1 MEEKVSLV
9 KEKINDSIVRLFSYL
24 PYGGFYTDSKFD
36 EETRELVVT
45 GEHTPRRLEDK
56 PIRYDVVPFIIG
68 TFTTILIDSLK
79 ENEYVINA
87 PEPIIDGKLSID
99 GTTDI
104 TVKCRIK
111 IMDKVKLAYLQLQ
124 EVKKTRPSY
133 IAYSNG
139 KIYASFSTEDQV
151 QIFENKLKK
160 CILNR

>member
-9 KEKINDSIVRLFSYL
+9 KEKINDSIVKLFSYL
-24 PYGGFYTDSKFD
+24 PEGGFYTNSEFD
-36 EETRELVVT
+36 EVTRELTIT
-45 GEHTPRRLEDK
+45 GKHTPRRLEDK

-79 ENEYVINA
+79 EDEYVINN

-111 IMDKVKLAYLQLQ
+111 
-124 EVKKTRPSY
+124 
-133 IAYSNG
+133 
-139 KIYASFSTEDQV
+139 
-151 QIFENKLKK
+151 
-160 CILNR
+160 

>member
-9 KEKINDSIVRLFSYL
+9 KEKINDFIVKLFSYL
-24 PYGGFYTDSKFD
+24 PYGGFYTDSRFD
-36 EETRELVVT
+36 EETRELTVIAK
-45 GEHTPRRLEDK
+45 HTPRRLEDK

-79 ENEYVINA
+79 ENEYVIND

-111 IMDKVKLAYLQLQ
+111 
-124 EVKKTRPSY
+124 
-133 IAYSNG
+133 
-139 KIYASFSTEDQV
+139 
-151 QIFENKLKK
+151 
-160 CILNR
+160 

>member
-9 KEKINDSIVRLFSYL
+9 KEKINDSIVRLFSHL

-45 GEHTPRRLEDK
+45 GKHTPRRLEDK

-79 ENEYVINA
+79 ENEYVIND

-111 IMDKVKLAYLQLQ
+111 
-124 EVKKTRPSY
+124 
-133 IAYSNG
+133 
-139 KIYASFSTEDQV
+139 
-151 QIFENKLKK
+151 
-160 CILNR
+160 